1 MILNLAKI
9 DINKKDI
16 KDKVI
21 IIIEQLLQ
29 YTKIKI

>member
-16 KDKVI
+16 KDKVNM
-21 IIIEQLLQ
+21 IIEQLLQ

>member
-9 DINKKDI
+9 DINKKYI
-16 KDKVI
+16 KDKAI